1 MIHVPSSPANTCFM
15 DRCRI
20 AELDEIQNGKRVYW
34 NRPFSSPRTNCWYA
48 LRRSTIVNFVQ
59 EDTRSRISSNVRIG
73 NCSVWIIGL
82 IVPLKS
88 PKMRTDS
95 SVLGTQT
102 IGVAQSLTSSGLKTP
117 SISNRL
123 SSSSQ
128 CNTPTA
134 SDPLDGCQ
142 NTQNPC
148 ICISLGCGWLT
159 HIEISVSFGA
169 PFANLLFMSAVYN
182 RGNLIYARLST
193 FTVRISSKVL
203 NILLGFFWGD
213 CSVYYLLKSEDGR

>member
-1 MIHVPSSPANTCFM
+1 M
-15 DRCRI
+15 
-20 AELDEIQNGKRVYW
+20 
-34 NRPFSSPRTNCWYA
+34 
-48 LRRSTIVNFVQ
+48 
-59 EDTRSRISSNVRIG
+59 
-73 NCSVWIIGL
+73 
-82 IVPLKS
+82 PLKS